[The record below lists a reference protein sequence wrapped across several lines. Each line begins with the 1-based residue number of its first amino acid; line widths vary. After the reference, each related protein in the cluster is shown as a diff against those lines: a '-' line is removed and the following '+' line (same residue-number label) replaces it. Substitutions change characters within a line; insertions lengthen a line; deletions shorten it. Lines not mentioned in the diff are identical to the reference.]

1 MRTSSGLLAA
11 TFYAPGDIRLEEIDR
26 PEVRAGEILLRV
38 RNCSTCGTDVKISHS
53 GHPNM
58 TPPQVMGHEIAGE
71 IADIGDGVHGWS
83 IGDRVQVIAAIPDGT
98 CEDCLAGRQTICP
111 HQLSMGYQFPG
122 GFAEYM
128 IVPREVLAVDGLN
141 RIPDG
146 LGFAEASLAE
156 PLACVL
162 NGQEL
167 ARVGAGDTVV
177 IVGSGPIGCLHV
189 RLARARGAARII
201 LIDINADRL
210 AQASALVK
218 PDLTVVSSET
228 DPVAAVLDATGGRGA
243 DVVITAAASGT
254 AQEQGLRMLARRGR
268 LSLFG
273 GLPKDAPTI
282 TVDANLVHYR
292 ELTIVG
298 VNGSS
303 PAHNRTALELIASGA
318 VPVTD
323 LITHRLPLDRLLDAI
338 DIVARGDAIKVT
350 SCDGLTFRNV
360 SVSWSGGPKTE
371 NGAYGIYPVMCT
383 TR

>member
-1 MRTSSGLLAA
+1 MKALK
-11 TFYAPGDIRLEEIDR
+11 FYAPGDIRLEQIAEPDVAPGEIKIR
-26 PEVRAGEILLRV
+26 VRA
-38 RNCSTCGTDVKISHS
+38 CSMCGTDVKISRS

-58 TPPQVMGHEIAGE
+58 SAPQVMGHEIAGE
-71 IADIGDGVHGWS
+71 IVDVGAGVDGWRA
-83 IGDRVQVIAAIPDGT
+83 GDRVQVIAAIPDGT
-98 CEDCLAGRQTICP
+98 CEDCLAGHQSICP
-111 HQLSMGYQFPG
+111 NQLSMGYQFPG

-128 IVPREVLAVDGLN
+128 IVPNEVLRVDGLN
-141 RIPDG
+141 RIPDE
-146 LGFAEASLAE
+146 LSFAEASLAE

-189 RLARARGAARII
+189 RLARSRGAGRII
-201 LIDINADRL
+201 LIDLNGERL
-210 AQASALVK
+210 AEAAAIVK
-218 PDLTVVSSET
+218 PDLTIVSSEA
-228 DPVAAVLDATGGRGA
+228 DPVEAVLAATGGRGA
-243 DVVITAAASGT
+243 DVVITAAASGA

-273 GLPKDAPTI
+273 GLAKDHPTI

-303 PAHNRTALELIASGA
+303 PAHNKQALDLIASGA
-318 VPVTD
+318 VPVAD

-338 DIVARGDAIKVT
+338 DIVARGEAIKVT
-350 SCDGLTFRNV
+350 IE
-360 SVSWSGGPKTE
+360 P
-371 NGAYGIYPVMCT
+371 
-383 TR
+383 